1 MPPSAC
7 KKSSP
12 KTSGN
17 RRSFFFFLM
26 MRRPPRSTRE
36 TTLFPYTTLFRSEQR
51 RHDRPE
57 PDGPRTRR
65 RRAEPQQAE
74 RQQVEEGGVGG
85 VQQDVR
91 EVIAECVHP
100 PERVVE
106 AEREPRHRD
115 PVAHDGAREGPAD
128 LSPAEAAIGRVAEE
142 IAVVVPED
150 EAVLERGREDREGN
164 GRDREGRDPAGQ
176 RIERRGARLSVD
188 RLSTI

>member
-1 MPPSAC
+1 
-7 KKSSP
+7 
-12 KTSGN
+12 
-17 RRSFFFFLM
+17 
-26 MRRPPRSTRE
+26 
-36 TTLFPYTTLFRSEQR
+36 
-51 RHDRPE
+51 
-57 PDGPRTRR
+57 
-65 RRAEPQQAE
+65 
-74 RQQVEEGGVGG
+74 EEGGVGG

-188 RLSTI
+188 RLSTIWRPAPATKRTVSASAGRGRRPPRCSFERAGPP